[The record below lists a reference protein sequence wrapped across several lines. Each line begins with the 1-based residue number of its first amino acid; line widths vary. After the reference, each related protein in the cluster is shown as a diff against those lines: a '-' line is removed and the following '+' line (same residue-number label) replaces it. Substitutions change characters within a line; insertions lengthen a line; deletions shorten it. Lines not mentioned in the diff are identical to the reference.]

1 MKRNLLVVVVLM
13 LLLLL
18 GCAPGSAPTVTVT
31 QTAVPT
37 PTPTPLSTA
46 ATTSPTPSPTPT
58 PTLTTT
64 LTITTTPTTKPTPTP
79 PTATTSPTSKTPPTQ
94 PTAPAT
100 TSPAGQTT
108 TSPSQP
114 TQPSKTTTPT
124 QPSAPAEAKR
134 VEPNPAKGFNYAYY
148 LYIPGTMKKITYLLV
163 ESNNSEG
170 GTSDDQAVH
179 DEAARTLAQDSLAPL
194 AEALG
199 TPALVPAFPLPAK
212 YNTGGA
218 VNLMDTQALD
228 RATLT
233 TQIEDLKRLD
243 LQLIAMIDDAIEKS
257 ALKGITLDKKVLM
270 RGFSTDGMFASRFT
284 ILHPER
290 VQAAAIGSP
299 GGWPTAPVGQWQGT
313 TLNYP
318 MGVADLKQIV
328 GKEFDIQ
335 SFKSVPLYFYLGNQD
350 TNQYNGSDQQLMYQ
364 FGATPVARWPVAEKM
379 YQSAGC
385 SSQFILYP
393 GVGHETTNEEW
404 EDIITFFSNHLE
416 PR

>member
-13 LLLLL
+13 LLVLL
-18 GCAPGSAPTVTVT
+18 GCAPSSAPTVTVT
-31 QTAVPT
+31 QTVAPT
-37 PTPTPLSTA
+37 PTPVLPSA
-46 ATTSPTPSPTPT
+46 EATTPTPSPTPT
-58 PTLTTT
+58 LTLTPTPA
-64 LTITTTPTTKPTPTP
+64 LTTTPT
-79 PTATTSPTSKTPPTQ
+79 PTATTSPASKTPLAPPSPPTQ
-94 PTAPAT
+94 PTAPTIT

-228 RATLT
+228 RATLV
-233 TQIEDLKRLD
+233 TQVEDLKRLD

-284 ILHPER
+284 ILHPDR
-290 VQAAAIGSP
+290 IQAAVIGSP